1 MARPLRLEFEG
12 ALYHLTGRGNRR
24 EPIFGD
30 EKDCARFLEMLEGS
44 LGRFRVLLHAFVLMG
59 NHYHLLA
66 QTELPNLGRWM
77 HWLATSY
84 TVYFNR
90 RHKRVGHLFQ
100 GRYKS
105 IVVEAEGYL
114 LPLSRY
120 IHLNPVRGTRL
131 GQGGLPERRARLRA
145 WRWSS
150 YRGYAGLSRSEGM
163 VSEKLIVGELG
174 GPKRTCRQRY
184 RRFVES
190 GLVEPMTSPLEET
203 KWQAILGS
211 ENFQQVV
218 RDRLIGW
225 EKKKRREVKAVR
237 QAGPAVPP
245 EGIVTAVARA
255 YDMTS
260 EAVREQRGREQEAK
274 GVAMTLI
281 WDLCGCSLR
290 EIGAMFG
297 GRDYAAVAQ
306 QVRRTRLRDQKKRL
320 KISVDKLKQICQG
333 I

>member
-1 MARPLRLEFEG
+1 MARPLRLEFDG

-24 EPIFGD
+24 ERIFED
-30 EKDCARFLEMLEGS
+30 EKDCARFLEMLASS
-44 LGRFRVLLHAFVLMG
+44 LGRFRGLLHAYVLMG

-66 QTELPNLGRWM
+66 QTSLPNLGRWM
-77 HWLATSY
+77 HWLVTSY

-105 IVVEAEGYL
+105 IVVEVEGYL

-120 IHLNPVRGTRL
+120 IHLNPVRGVQL
-131 GQGGLPERRARLRA
+131 GQGGLRERRARLRA

-150 YRGYAGLSRSEGM
+150 YRGYAGLSRPEGM
-163 VSEKLIVGELG
+163 VSEELIFGELG
-174 GPKRTCRQRY
+174 GPKATRRQRY
-184 RRFVES
+184 RRYAES
-190 GLVEPMTSPLEET
+190 GLVEPLTNPLEEA

-211 ENFQQVV
+211 ENFQQKVH
-218 RDRLIGW
+218 DRLSGW
-225 EKKKRREVKAVR
+225 KEKRREVKAVR
-237 QAGPAVPP
+237 QASPGMPA
-245 EGIVTAVARA
+245 ERIAAEVARA
-255 YDMTS
+255 YDMTIQ
-260 EAVREQRGREQEAK
+260 AVREQRGRDQEAK
-274 GVAMTLI
+274 GVAMMLI

-290 EIGAMFG
+290 EIGTMFG

-306 QVRRTRLRDQKKRL
+306 QVRRTRLRESKQRL
-320 KISVDKLKQICQG
+320 RISIAELKQICQG